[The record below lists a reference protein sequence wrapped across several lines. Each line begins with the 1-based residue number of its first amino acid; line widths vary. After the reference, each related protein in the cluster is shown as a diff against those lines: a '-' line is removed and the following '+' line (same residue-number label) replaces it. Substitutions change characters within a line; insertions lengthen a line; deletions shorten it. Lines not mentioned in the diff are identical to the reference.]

1 MVKGLLLFSRA
12 NTPANQPLKVNNKKV
27 KPSIPEYI
35 MKKIKTGIYGG
46 SFNPIHNGHIAIARK
61 MIELAGLD
69 EVWLMV
75 SPQNPLK
82 HSADL
87 LDEQLRLDMTR
98 IALEPYP
105 QLKACDYEFHL
116 PRPSYMWHTLQSLT
130 RDYPERE
137 FTLLIGADNWA
148 VFDRWYHADDI
159 IAHYPIAI
167 YPRTGY
173 PIDTARLPQTVK
185 IFDTGLYDVSSTLVR
200 QYINEGKD
208 ITRLI
213 PSEITALAQQYYKC
227 DAKGK

>member
-1 MVKGLLLFSRA
+1 M
-12 NTPANQPLKVNNKKV
+12 N
-27 KPSIPEYI
+27 
-35 MKKIKTGIYGG
+35 KIKTGIYGG

-98 IALEPYP
+98 MALQPYP

-130 RDYPERE
+130 HDFPERE

-159 IAHYPIAI
+159 IANYPIRI
-167 YPRTGY
+167 YPRRGY
-173 PIDTARLPQTVK
+173 DIDTASLPPTVK
-185 IFDTGLYDVSSTLVR
+185 LVDTGLYDVSSTQVR
-200 QYINEGKD
+200 DMIRRGED
-208 ITRLI
+208 PSPLI
-213 PSEITALAQQYYKC
+213 PPCIAAQAIEVYQK
-227 DAKGK
+227 

>member
-1 MVKGLLLFSRA
+1 
-12 NTPANQPLKVNNKKV
+12 
-27 KPSIPEYI
+27 

-98 IALEPYP
+98 MALQPYP

-130 RDYPERE
+130 HDYPKRE

-148 VFDRWYHADDI
+148 VFDRWFHADDI

-173 PIDTARLPQTVK
+173 PIDTARLPETVK
-185 IFDTGLYDVSSTLVR
+185 VFDTGLYDMSSTLVR

-213 PSEITALAQQYYKC
+213 PSEITALAQEYYKC

>member
-1 MVKGLLLFSRA
+1 
-12 NTPANQPLKVNNKKV
+12 
-27 KPSIPEYI
+27 

-82 HSADL
+82 HSVDL

-130 RDYPERE
+130 HDYPKRE
-137 FTLLIGADNWA
+137 FTLLIAADNWA
-148 VFDRWYHADDI
+148 VLPLVSCRRHHCPLSYRHLSTYGI
-159 IAHYPIAI
+159 PHRYSQ
-167 YPRTGY
+167 
-173 PIDTARLPQTVK
+173 TATNSQN
-185 IFDTGLYDVSSTLVR
+185 F
-200 QYINEGKD
+200 
-208 ITRLI
+208 
-213 PSEITALAQQYYKC
+213 
-227 DAKGK
+227 